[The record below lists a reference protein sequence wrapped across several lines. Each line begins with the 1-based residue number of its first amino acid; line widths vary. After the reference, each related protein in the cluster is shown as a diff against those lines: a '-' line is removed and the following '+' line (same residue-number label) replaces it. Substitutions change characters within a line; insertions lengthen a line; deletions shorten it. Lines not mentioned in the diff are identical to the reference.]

1 MANMAAQY
9 STSRMFAFGWP
20 AVGVSPLTHCFSVI
34 AKNVTI
40 NYMSPKLHCQSIV
53 SATFLLQTVCVHL
66 LPL

>member
-9 STSRMFAFGWP
+9 STSRMFAFGW
-20 AVGVSPLTHCFSVI
+20 GYLSLTHCFSVI

-40 NYMSPKLHCQSIV
+40 NYMSPKAQSSTV
-53 SATFLLQTVCVHL
+53 SATFLLQTVCVRL